1 MIVYGARLTTPPLT
15 TITTATA
22 TTTTTG
28 SIYVSQSLNCKRPV
42 FVGDSVTATMTIVKK
57 EGYKNKGDLLTCN
70 TVVCSDESGSVV
82 INGEA
87 KVLLPYD

>member
-1 MIVYGARLTTPPLT
+1 M
-15 TITTATA
+15 
-22 TTTTTG
+22 
-28 SIYVSQSLNCKRPV
+28 
-42 FVGDSVTATMTIVKK
+42 GDSVTATMTIVKK

-87 KVLLPYD
+87 KVLLPYN